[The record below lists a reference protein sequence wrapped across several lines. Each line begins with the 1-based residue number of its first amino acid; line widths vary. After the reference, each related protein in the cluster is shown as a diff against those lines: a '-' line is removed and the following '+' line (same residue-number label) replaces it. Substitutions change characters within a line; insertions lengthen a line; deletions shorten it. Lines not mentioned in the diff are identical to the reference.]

1 MKECAWCSSP
11 FEPTTSY
18 QIYCSVDCRQ
28 GATKEKIKERS
39 RAALIKRR
47 SKKVRMCINGCGTPL
62 SVYND
67 DKFCRKCGLNNK
79 LVDKALKS
87 IENLFDWEDKT

>member
-1 MKECAWCSSP
+1 MKDCVWCGTA

-28 GATKEKIKERS
+28 DATRQKIKERS

-47 SKKVRMCINGCGTPL
+47 SKKPRMCVNGCGTQL

-67 DKFCRKCGLNNK
+67 DKFRR
-79 LVDKALKS
+79 LVLFPVEITA
-87 IENLFDWEDKT
+87 EMFVNLEILSDYFYR

>member
-1 MKECAWCSSP
+1 MKDCSWCNSP

-28 GATKEKIKERS
+28 AATKEKIKERS
-39 RAALIKRR
+39 RVALIKRR
-47 SKKVRMCINGCGTPL
+47 SKKVRMCVNGCGTPL